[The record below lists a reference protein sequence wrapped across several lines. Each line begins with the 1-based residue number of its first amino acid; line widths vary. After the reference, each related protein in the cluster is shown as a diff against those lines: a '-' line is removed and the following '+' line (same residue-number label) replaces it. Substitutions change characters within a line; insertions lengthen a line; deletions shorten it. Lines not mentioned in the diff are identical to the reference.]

1 MKKVVLRGELGK
13 QFGRVHH
20 FDLNTPAEAIR
31 ALCANFE
38 GFQQA
43 LVTAAERGV
52 GYIVQVGKLAIE
64 ELEEIHNPTGQS
76 EEISITPVLAGA
88 GGGGIGQ
95 IFAGIALVAVS
106 FLLPGAGLF
115 GTTSLFGVSAAG
127 ATGAGVVAGGAFLTA
142 LGTVTSAIG
151 ASLILSGTAQ
161 LLSPQPAD
169 LPGLTGNYGGGGRSN
184 SFDPVNND
192 PADNRSSYIYNGAV
206 NLTAQ
211 GNPVPICYGRM
222 RVGSVVVSAGVSTTD
237 I

>member
-13 QFGRVHH
+13 RFGRVHH

-38 GFQQA
+38 GFQES
-43 LVTAAERGV
+43 LVTSEERGV
-52 GYIVQVGKLAIE
+52 GYIVQVGRLAIE

-88 GGGGIGQ
+88 GAVARIIVGV
-95 IFAGIALVAVS
+95 ALVAAS
-106 FLLPGAGLF
+106 FLFPGAGLF
-115 GTTSLFGVSAAG
+115 GAGFGVFGPLAP
-127 ATGAGVVAGGAFLTA
+127 ATIATLTTI
-142 LGTVTSAIG
+142 GTVTSVIG
-151 ASLILSGTAQ
+151 AALILSGTAQ
-161 LLSPQPAD
+161 LLSPQNAD
-169 LPGLTGNYGGGGRSN
+169 LPGLTSNTPDRRN
-184 SFDPVNND
+184 SFDPARND

-211 GNPVPICYGRM
+211 GNPVPLCYGRM
-222 RVGSVVVSAGVSTTD
+222 LVGSVVISAGVSTTD

>member
-31 ALCANFE
+31 ALCCNFE

-43 LVTAAERGV
+43 LATAGERGIA
-52 GYIVQVGKLAIE
+52 YIVQVGRFGLQDVQE
-64 ELEEIHNPTGQS
+64 VHNPTGSQ

-88 GGGGIGQ
+88 GGGGVGTVL
-95 IFAGIALVAVS
+95 AGVALVAVS

-115 GTTSLFGVSAAG
+115 GTFGLGGAAAG
-127 ATGAGVVAGGAFLTA
+127 AGIGTV
-142 LGTVTSAIG
+142 LGTAASAIG
-151 ASLILSGTAQ
+151 AGLILYGTGQ
-161 LLSPQPAD
+161 LISPQPAE
-169 LPGLTGNYGGGGRSN
+169 LPGITATPRSN
-184 SFDPVNND
+184 SFDPARND

-211 GNPVPICYGRM
+211 GNPVPLCYGRM
-222 RVGSVVVSAGVSTTD
+222 RVGSVVISAGVSTTD

>member
-1 MKKVVLRGELGK
+1 MKRVVLRGELGK
-13 QFGRVHH
+13 QFGRIHK

-43 LVTAAERGV
+43 LVTAGERGV
-52 GYIVQVGKLAIE
+52 GYIVQVGKAAIDE
-64 ELEEIHNPTGQS
+64 VDEIHNPTGQD

-88 GGGGIGQ
+88 GGGVGKILTGV
-95 IFAGIALVAVS
+95 ALVAAAIVLGPLGGG
-106 FLLPGAGLF
+106 FLGL
-115 GTTSLFGVSAAG
+115 
-127 ATGAGVVAGGAFLTA
+127 GAGVGGGAAVGVGFLTA
-142 LGTVTSAIG
+142 GASSAIGFIG

-169 LPGLTGNYGGGGRSN
+169 LPGLTGATGGRRN

>member
-52 GYIVQVGKLAIE
+52 GYIVQVGKSAIE
-64 ELEEIHNPTGQS
+64 ELDEIHNPTGQS

-88 GGGGIGQ
+88 GGGTGKIL
-95 IFAGIALVAVS
+95 AGIAIVAASIIFAPTVGG
-106 FLLPGAGLF
+106 FLGLGAGAV
-115 GTTSLFGVSAAG
+115 TSGAAG
-127 ATGAGVVAGGAFLTA
+127 TMAAITSITGAIGV
-142 LGTVTSAIG
+142 
-151 ASLILSGTAQ
+151 SLILSGTAQ

-169 LPGLTGNYGGGGRSN
+169 LPGLTGATGARGN
-184 SFDPVNND
+184 SFDPANND
-192 PADNRSSYIYNGAV
+192 PADNRASYIYNGAV

>member
-64 ELEEIHNPTGQS
+64 ELDEIHNPTGQS

-88 GGGGIGQ
+88 GGGVGKIL
-95 IFAGIALVAVS
+95 AGVALVAAAIIFAPAAGG
-106 FLLPGAGLF
+106 FLGIGGAGAV
-115 GTTSLFGVSAAG
+115 TG
-127 ATGAGVVAGGAFLTA
+127 ATGFTLGAFA
-142 LGTVTSAIG
+142 SSAIG
-151 ASLILSGTAQ
+151 FIGTSLILAGTAQ
-161 LLSPQPAD
+161 LLSPQPAE
-169 LPGLTGNYGGGGRSN
+169 LPGLTGGSAGRRD
-184 SFDPVNND
+184 SFSPTNNE
-192 PADNRSSYIYNGAV
+192 PADNRASYIYNGAT

-211 GNPVPICYGRM
+211 GNPVPLCYGRM
-222 RVGSVVVSAGVSTTD
+222 LVGSVVVSAGVSTTD

>member
-1 MKKVVLRGELGK
+1 MKRVVLRGELGK
-13 QFGRVHH
+13 QFGRIHK

-43 LVTAAERGV
+43 LVTAGERGV
-52 GYIVQVGKLAIE
+52 GYIVQVGKAAIDE
-64 ELEEIHNPTGQS
+64 VDEIHNPTGQD

-88 GGGGIGQ
+88 GGGVGKILTGV
-95 IFAGIALVAVS
+95 ALVAAAIV
-106 FLLPGAGLF
+106 FAPLGAGFL
-115 GTTSLFGVSAAG
+115 GLGAG
-127 ATGAGVVAGGAFLTA
+127 ALSSGSVAALSVASSVVGFI
-142 LGTVTSAIG
+142 GT
-151 ASLILSGTAQ
+151 SLILSGTAQ
-161 LLSPQPAD
+161 LLSPQPAE
-169 LPGLTGNYGGGGRSN
+169 LPGLTGGSAGRRN
-184 SFDPVNND
+184 SFDPENND

>member
-1 MKKVVLRGELGK
+1 MKRVVLRGELGK
-13 QFGRVHH
+13 QFGRIHK

-43 LVTAAERGV
+43 LVTASERGV
-52 GYIVQVGKLAIE
+52 GYIVQVGKNAINPEE
-64 ELEEIHNPTGQS
+64 ELHNPTS
-76 EEISITPVLAGA
+76 IFEEISITPVLAGA
-88 GGGGIGQ
+88 GGGVGQ
-95 IFAGIALVAVS
+95 VIAGVALVALAIINP
-106 FLLPGAGLF
+106 FGAAAIGTLGL
-115 GTTSLFGVSAAG
+115 TAPIAVSAAVG
-127 ATGAGVVAGGAFLTA
+127 FV
-142 LGTVTSAIG
+142 G
-151 ASLILSGTAQ
+151 ASLILAGTAQ

-169 LPGLTGNYGGGGRSN
+169 LPGLIGGGSPSRRD
-184 SFDPVNND
+184 SFDPANND
-192 PADNRSSYIYNGAV
+192 PADNRASYIYNGAV

>member
-38 GFQQA
+38 GFQES

-52 GYIVQVGKLAIE
+52 GYIVQVGKSAIE
-64 ELEEIHNPTGQS
+64 ELDEIHNPTGQS

-88 GGGGIGQ
+88 GGGGVGKILVGV
-95 IFAGIALVAVS
+95 ALVAAAIV
-106 FLLPGAGLF
+106 FAPAGAGFL
-115 GTTSLFGVSAAG
+115 GLGAG
-127 ATGAGVVAGGAFLTA
+127 ATTAAGFTLGAAAS
-142 LGTVTSAIG
+142 SAIGFIG

-161 LLSPQPAD
+161 LLSPQPAE
-169 LPGLTGNYGGGGRSN
+169 LPGLTGATGARGN
-184 SFDPVNND
+184 SFNPVNND

>member
-1 MKKVVLRGELGK
+1 MKRVVLRGELGK
-13 QFGRVHH
+13 QFGRIHE

-43 LVTAAERGV
+43 LVSSAERGV
-52 GYIVQVGKLAIE
+52 GYMVQVGKGAINIE
-64 ELEEIHNPTGQS
+64 EELHNPTGRF
-76 EEISITPVLAGA
+76 EDISITPVLAGA
-88 GGGGIGQ
+88 GGGGGQ
-95 IFAGIALVAVS
+95 IALGIGLVALS

-115 GTTSLFGVSAAG
+115 GTTSIFGVSAAQ
-127 ATGAGVVAGGAFLTA
+127 GGAILA
-142 LGTVTSAIG
+142 GLGTVTSAIG

-169 LPGLTGNYGGGGRSN
+169 LPGLTGTSARRD
-184 SFDPVNND
+184 SFDPRNND

-211 GNPVPICYGRM
+211 GNPVPLCYGRM
-222 RVGSVVVSAGVSTTD
+222 RVGSVVVSAGISTAD

>member
-1 MKKVVLRGELGK
+1 MKRVVLRGELGK
-13 QFGRVHH
+13 QFGRIHK
-20 FDLNTPAEAIR
+20 FDLTTPAEAIR

-43 LVTAAERGV
+43 LVTAGERGV
-52 GYIVQVGKLAIE
+52 GYIVQVGKNAINPEE
-64 ELEEIHNPTGQS
+64 ELHNPTS
-76 EEISITPVLAGA
+76 KFEEISITPVLAGA
-88 GGGGIGQ
+88 GGGVGQ
-95 IFAGIALVAVS
+95 VIAGVALVALAIINP
-106 FLLPGAGLF
+106 FGAAAIGTLGL
-115 GTTSLFGVSAAG
+115 TAPIAVSAAVG
-127 ATGAGVVAGGAFLTA
+127 FV
-142 LGTVTSAIG
+142 G

-169 LPGLTGNYGGGGRSN
+169 LPGLTGAMGARGN
-184 SFDPVNND
+184 SFDPANND

>member
-1 MKKVVLRGELGK
+1 MKRVVLRGELGK
-13 QFGRVHH
+13 QFGRIHK

-43 LVTAAERGV
+43 LVTAGERGI
-52 GYIVQVGKLAIE
+52 GYIVQVGKAAIDE
-64 ELEEIHNPTGQS
+64 VDEIHNPTGQD

-88 GGGGIGQ
+88 GGGVGKILTGV
-95 IFAGIALVAVS
+95 ALVAAAIV
-106 FLLPGAGLF
+106 FAPAGAGFL
-115 GTTSLFGVSAAG
+115 GLGAG
-127 ATGAGVVAGGAFLTA
+127 ATTAAGFTLGAAAS
-142 LGTVTSAIG
+142 SAIGFIG

-169 LPGLTGNYGGGGRSN
+169 LPGLTGATGGRRN

>member
-52 GYIVQVGKLAIE
+52 GYIVQVGKSAIE
-64 ELEEIHNPTGQS
+64 ELDEIHNPTGQS

-88 GGGGIGQ
+88 GGGTGKIL
-95 IFAGIALVAVS
+95 AGIAIVAASIIFAPTVGG
-106 FLLPGAGLF
+106 FLGLGAGAV
-115 GTTSLFGVSAAG
+115 TSGAAG
-127 ATGAGVVAGGAFLTA
+127 TMAAITSITGAIGV
-142 LGTVTSAIG
+142 
-151 ASLILSGTAQ
+151 SLILSGTAQ

-169 LPGLTGNYGGGGRSN
+169 LPGLTGATGARSN

>member
-52 GYIVQVGKLAIE
+52 GYIVQVGKSAIE
-64 ELEEIHNPTGQS
+64 ELDEIHNPTGQS

-88 GGGGIGQ
+88 GGGTGKIL
-95 IFAGIALVAVS
+95 AGIAIVAASIIFAPTVGG
-106 FLLPGAGLF
+106 FLGLGAGAV
-115 GTTSLFGVSAAG
+115 TSGAAG
-127 ATGAGVVAGGAFLTA
+127 TMAAITSITGAIGV
-142 LGTVTSAIG
+142 
-151 ASLILSGTAQ
+151 SLILSGTAQ
-161 LLSPQPAD
+161 LLSPQPAE
-169 LPGLTGNYGGGGRSN
+169 LPGLTGATGARGN
-184 SFDPVNND
+184 SFDPANND

>member
-43 LVTAAERGV
+43 LVMAGERGV
-52 GYIVQVGKLAIE
+52 GYIVQVGKSAIE
-64 ELEEIHNPTGQS
+64 ELEEIHNPTSQS
-76 EEISITPVLAGA
+76 EEISITPVLVGA
-88 GGGGIGQ
+88 GGQGGGIGQ
-95 IFAGIALVAVS
+95 IIAGVALVAVS
-106 FLLPGAGLF
+106 FLFPGAGLF
-115 GTTSLFGVSAAG
+115 GAGFGVFGPLAP
-127 ATGAGVVAGGAFLTA
+127 ATIATLTTV
-142 LGTVTSAIG
+142 GTVTSAIG
-151 ASLILSGTAQ
+151 AALILSGTAQ

-169 LPGLTGNYGGGGRSN
+169 LPGLTGGFDGGRRS
-184 SFDPVNND
+184 SFDPVRND

-211 GNPVPICYGRM
+211 GNPVPLCYGRM

>member
-64 ELEEIHNPTGQS
+64 ELDEIHNPTGQS

-115 GTTSLFGVSAAG
+115 GTTSIFGAA
-127 ATGAGVVAGGAFLTA
+127 ATTGGFLTA
-142 LGTVTSAIG
+142 VGTVTSAIG

-184 SFDPVNND
+184 SFDPANND
-192 PADNRSSYIYNGAV
+192 PADNRASYIYNGAV

>member
-52 GYIVQVGKLAIE
+52 GYIVQVGKAAIE
-64 ELEEIHNPTGQS
+64 ELDEIHNPTGQS

-88 GGGGIGQ
+88 GGGGVGKIL
-95 IFAGIALVAVS
+95 AGVALVAAAIVFAPAAGG
-106 FLLPGAGLF
+106 FLGIGGAGAV
-115 GTTSLFGVSAAG
+115 TG
-127 ATGAGVVAGGAFLTA
+127 ATGFTLGAA
-142 LGTVTSAIG
+142 ASSAIGFIG

-161 LLSPQPAD
+161 LLSPQPAE
-169 LPGLTGNYGGGGRSN
+169 LPGLTGATGARSN
-184 SFDPVNND
+184 SFNPVNND